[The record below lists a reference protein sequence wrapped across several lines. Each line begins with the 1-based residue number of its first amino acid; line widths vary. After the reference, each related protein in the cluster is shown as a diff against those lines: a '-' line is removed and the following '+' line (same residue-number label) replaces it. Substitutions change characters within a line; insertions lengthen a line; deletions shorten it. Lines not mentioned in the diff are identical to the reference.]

1 MVQQDKVMEQGVR
14 GSSSL
19 TRVWIVLALSVVTL
33 IPALPISLG
42 LSLVALVL
50 VLQTRRDVPHRRRGL
65 LAVLIWIGIQLV
77 VTAVGIASWLSFQA

>member
-19 TRVWIVLALSVVTL
+19 TRVWIVLALSVVAL

-50 VLQTRRDVPHRRRGL
+50 VLQTRRNVPHWRWGL

>member
-33 IPALPISLG
+33 IPELPISLG

-65 LAVLIWIGIQLV
+65 LAVLIWIGIQVV
-77 VTAVGIASWLSFQA
+77 VTAAGIMSWLSFQA

>member
-19 TRVWIVLALSVVTL
+19 TRVWIVLALSVVAL

-50 VLQTRRDVPHRRRGL
+50 VLQTRRNVPHRRRGL
-65 LAVLIWIGIQLV
+65 LAVLIWIGIQVV
-77 VTAVGIASWLSFQA
+77 VTAAGIMSWLSFQA

>member
-1 MVQQDKVMEQGVR
+1 MAQQYKVTEQSTR
-14 GSSSL
+14 GLSSL
-19 TRVWIVLALSVVTL
+19 TWVWSLLALSVVAL

-65 LAVLIWIGIQLV
+65 LVVLIWIGIQGV
-77 VTAVGIASWLSFQA
+77 VTVAGIASWLSFQA

>member
-1 MVQQDKVMEQGVR
+1 MAQQHKIAERNVR
-14 GSSSL
+14 GPSSL
-19 TRVWIVLALSVVTL
+19 TWVWILLALSVVAL

-65 LAVLIWIGIQLV
+65 LVVLIWLGIQV
-77 VTAVGIASWLSFQA
+77 VITAAGIASWLSFQA